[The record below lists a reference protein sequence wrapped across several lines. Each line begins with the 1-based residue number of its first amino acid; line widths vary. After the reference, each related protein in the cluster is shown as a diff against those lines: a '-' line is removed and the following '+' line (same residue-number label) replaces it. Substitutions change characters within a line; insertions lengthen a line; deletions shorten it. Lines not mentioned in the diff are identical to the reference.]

1 MEIRDFFS
9 TFNIS
14 AAGLRTQKNQLAITA
29 ENIANVTTTRTND
42 GTPYRRKYLLK
53 RALNDQNHFTS
64 MLNKARVRLAT
75 SRSHHISGSRFL
87 PGDVNAKGEVTIKNE
102 VKESERFKEM
112 YDPDHPDADEAG
124 IVRFPDVNVVN
135 EMLELI
141 TASRLYEANITMM
154 NASKNLARRA
164 LEI

>member
-1 MEIRDFFS
+1 MEIRDYFS

-14 AAGLRTQKNQLAITA
+14 AAGLRTQKNQLAVTA
-29 ENIANVTTTRTND
+29 ENIANATTTRTNE

-53 RALNDQNHFTS
+53 RAIKDQHHFAG
-64 MLNKARVRLAT
+64 MLKHAQVRLAT
-75 SRSHHISGSRFL
+75 SRSQHISGSRFL
-87 PGDVNAKGEVTIKNE
+87 PGAVNAKGEVTIENE
-102 VKESERFKEM
+102 VKESEHFQEI
-112 YDPDHPDADEAG
+112 YDPNHPDADEDG